1 MHNMKKVFLLVAF
14 AGTAAVAFADA
25 DLEKEFDEAVKSG
38 HPLAAERA
46 FKKLSEER
54 RDLSPNR
61 YFEAAE
67 VSREL
72 GNDVDRRTRL
82 SHFIKVSK
90 AWNDAVEQAAWELCL
105 NSDDPDAFVLLAEKS
120 AGSRRVYDNAMRLL
134 EGFRKQKRAADFLK
148 VADAAL
154 AAFKADEDRTEILAR
169 VVAMETEVG
178 LGLSDEDLRGFFG
191 RNVCRDLSVLNPVF
205 NSRGDAF
212 PKSWRI
218 DLSCSTGALLS
229 PETLTWLAKV
239 GTNKAERADAV
250 RLFRKFEPLVF
261 DGRHGRHAC
270 VMTKMHVELAPELLP
285 VGAEAVSA
293 AICADIDKV
302 VASDG
307 IVTNEV
313 ANLMQHCANS
323 ALTPADV
330 AKMREKYAAFV
341 FPRDM
346 SGAFRLAEA
355 CEKANSTKPYHDI
368 LPRCSDESLVRYAM
382 MPTLAKLGDVKEL
395 QRAFV
400 EQMLFGDP
408 DPNHVLSSLVA
419 SKMSDREK
427 VALFEAAYAKSGA
440 NSFWKWC
447 VEDKRAAKNPVL
459 TNQLAKAFLSKVKN
473 GAKSNVRLVEIR
485 REIKALKRGSG
496 NKAPEVAHK
505 LFDEAC
511 REFKGQWP
519 QQNKWES
526 RVFRSIVRKYA
537 ELCQH
542 DGAAAPI
549 AIRAIAAKLDPKDDN
564 AWREAN
570 VLALL
575 PNSIGERNALIEV
588 ARITQ
593 KADYITEIRLE
604 KGTDKLPVPVEAFA
618 KVDPGAVIGFIDRN
632 WHKDNPDER
641 RLTPEL
647 AASLVAVVMKNFDCG
662 KLGPGKAHGKL
673 FPVAMSI
680 VRTSPQLASAFP
692 LDKVA
697 GEVLDPALEVGR
709 PAQAFLALAAA
720 CGRTDAYL
728 NKYMSA
734 LSKVDP
740 PTRLGSLVAICE
752 NPDIATFGNAE
763 KGTIDRFDG
772 IFVTQL
778 MPTLR
783 AVKAKSAAWTWL
795 GDDDGTLA
803 KRVKE
808 WASSAVR
815 SDKPATKSIV
825 DEFFREM
832 VRLKNAGGGGWNDWA
847 GRGRVPYYKHVYS
860 QGLASTNA
868 VLLAQVA
875 HSFGRAITRHAI
887 SDNTVMD
894 ILDRSRSE
902 EMWEPI
908 YLFVCAVAGDNNKE
922 VFDMA
927 ARFRAEASAHLPG
940 VYPVPENDPLYP
952 LYVAADEF
960 VRNNFERATELLTS
974 HLREFERDAAKLPPA
989 FTAWAVDQMR
999 LMRGEKDAMLI
1010 RARALATR
1018 LLDDESKLTPE
1029 VAAAMILVRAESFR
1043 DQQNFEAA
1051 KLEYQTIRNNPAY
1064 AKTKAARR
1072 AMFRAVDLM
1081 IESGNA
1087 ASAESTLEYWLSQ
1100 PDTEIQAQAHYFLAR
1115 IAFERKDYEECAK
1128 RLREVFAIDFTHT
1141 EARFLHGQWKLATN
1155 SEVDETEVMVGS
1167 VADRTAV
1174 RPGQQLSITV
1184 QDRNLSVAGGG
1195 NTIPVVIKAVPGGD
1209 FETIQLT
1216 PSSRDPGLFKG
1227 AIDVRLASAAPTN
1240 LVLEVT
1246 GADTISYAIDPA
1258 FLAARGLPAGRPKQV
1273 SVVDDARLA
1282 IGAGS
1287 PRVDEA
1293 ESAAQVEALVD
1304 DGVAD
1309 DSPGIKSLRPGNP
1322 LHIAVSDK
1330 DRSIGKDGGSVQV
1343 VVSTTSGDRLP
1354 GVELK
1359 EVRPFSGV
1367 FRGSVRTA
1375 LPPPRAFAS
1384 DTAVGFN
1391 PGDVI
1396 NSTRGGSWRSLAD
1409 GQPVKWLEV
1418 DTMGSHLFSNAVVR
1432 MENPDDITKIRL
1444 VGSLAGK
1451 RFSLG
1456 TFPAVDP
1463 KTRVGLRRQVAEQGG
1478 FRGEQSLRDFMES
1491 SKAPKGETATN
1502 IVFAPMLHG
1511 PATAALFSGVFVTPE
1526 KLDFMRFRIVQQS
1539 KGANALKGVWL
1550 SIALD
1555 GETVFSGSGMQLAGA
1570 LAAFEISVGVH
1581 RLEVF
1586 ATGAGQGQSSS
1597 ARDSFSLLW
1606 EKTEGESPVPIP
1618 TEWFDA
1624 EKHPE
1629 ILAFV
1634 ADRAT
1639 IVRDADGF
1647 SATFPEPVRLRAL
1660 RWEFLGRRGPYVSV
1674 DSMSAVDAE
1683 GGQILPVESDFSD
1696 AQRNDMLEVAPGDRI
1711 SVSYSDERTTHG
1723 ARRKIEKTMHSSFN
1737 NASVGFFFE
1746 SDDYVPG
1753 SGNSRFHEAYRF
1765 VPGDSIVVSVSDSD
1779 LDASDEADTIEAKIV
1794 ARSGKSVVLK
1804 LVEQELSQNADG
1816 VHTGKFLGL
1825 LKTAPAGG
1833 GGGKDTIETVDNDVL
1848 TLEHLDRENTN
1859 PGVPVV
1865 RTVSISATRRTKPV
1879 VTLFRA
1885 GTERVVDESPAAK
1898 LRIDSIR
1905 RRPGNESVDTIYR
1918 DNVFAEPMDAV
1929 VTDTTN
1935 AIVMNVDAPILVRV
1949 NDLSRARH
1957 AASFLTLE
1965 AVATSEVELAEEEGM
1980 EPESVCAF
1988 MRLGGAFDGV
1998 MLKSGGETP
2007 RVARQAGSFN
2017 GMIRVLVGTAE
2028 AAAAAAAEM
2037 AAAEKGGGAG
2047 EYRGIL
2053 PIVGND
2059 TVRLRVK
2066 DGDEIIAERTVSF
2079 ADDATLDLMD
2089 STFSAERTSV
2099 HCGERFYVRVRDAD
2113 CDTTDEAD
2121 KVEVS
2126 VKGSGMGVARKIE
2139 LVETMPHSGV
2149 FTGVVRPV
2157 IFPKGEEIPS
2167 VVTGGVATAAA
2178 DAVDDRLPVR
2188 YGDSVEFSYEDEKR
2202 FSPGPAQTLT
2212 ATGNVS
2218 KGSDGSLRVY
2228 SKRFRDV
2235 DQAVLVQFRLAECL
2249 FEQAKEHRRRKQTE
2263 KSSEA
2268 IARGRFILEEALKNY
2283 PGTVHAAQGEFLL
2296 ANLSQ
2301 ELAAESRE
2309 AGNEEKARQLYTEAL
2324 SRFSSMLAASP
2335 RGEYAARAQ
2344 YHKALCL
2351 EMLGDFRRAGEE
2363 YVKMTYLYPDSELVG
2378 DATVRLAT
2386 HYYKNE
2392 KRYDVSARIYEN
2404 FQKRFPNHSKASR
2417 ALFMC
2422 GSCYVKEG
2430 DRIQAEME
2438 EQGSGSLSPKAEK
2451 MYTKAMKAFESMA
2464 EIYRTD
2470 KPEMRAQALYWAGDA
2485 ALRARL
2491 ARSAYLFLKRT
2502 VLEYPETEWA
2512 RRARGLLL
2520 QESDMFKDME

>member
-1 MHNMKKVFLLVAF
+1 MKRQFFLLVAF
-14 AGTAAVAFADA
+14 AGAAAVAFADA

-178 LGLSDEDLRGFFG
+178 LGLSDEDLRDFFG

-229 PETLTWLAKV
+229 PETLTWIAKV

-285 VGAEAVSA
+285 AGAEAVSA

-313 ANLMQHCANS
+313 VRLMLHCANY
-323 ALTPADV
+323 AWTPADV
-330 AKMREKYAAFV
+330 AKMREKYAVFV
-341 FPRDM
+341 SPGDM
-346 SGAFRLAEA
+346 PGLFRLAEA

-368 LPRCSDESLVRYAM
+368 LPRCSDESWVRYAM
-382 MPTLAKLGDVKEL
+382 MPTFAKLGDDKEL
-395 QRAFV
+395 RKAFV

-408 DPNHVLSSLVA
+408 DPNHVLSSIAA

-427 VALFEAAYAKSGA
+427 VALLETAYAKSGA
-440 NSFWKWC
+440 NSFWRWC
-447 VEDKRAAKNPVL
+447 VEHKRAAKSPVFAS
-459 TNQLAKAFLSKVKN
+459 QLAKGFLSKVKTD
-473 GAKSNVRLVEIR
+473 AKSNVRLVEIR
-485 REIKALKRGSG
+485 REMNALKRGSG

-505 LFDEAC
+505 LFEEAC

-519 QQNKWES
+519 QPNKWES
-526 RVFRSIVRKYA
+526 RVFRSIVRKYVD
-537 ELCQH
+537 LCQH

-549 AIRAIAAKLDPKDDN
+549 AIKAIADKLDPKDDN

-570 VLALL
+570 VFDLVT
-575 PNSIGERNALIEV
+575 NSIGERNALLDV
-588 ARITQ
+588 ARIRQ
-593 KADYITEIRLE
+593 KADYITEVRLD

-697 GEVLDPALEVGR
+697 GEVLDPALEAGR

-752 NPDIATFGNAE
+752 NPDVATFGNAE

-772 IFVTQL
+772 IFATQL

-803 KRVKE
+803 KRVNE

-815 SDKPATKSIV
+815 SGKPATKSIV

-832 VRLKNAGGGGWNDWA
+832 VRTKNAGGGGWNDWA

-875 HSFGRAITRHAI
+875 HSFGRTITRHAI
-887 SDNTVMD
+887 RDDAVMD

-927 ARFRAEASAHLPG
+927 ARFRAEASTHLPG

-1010 RARALATR
+1010 RARALATK

-1064 AKTKAARR
+1064 AKTPAARR

-1227 AIDVRLASAAPTN
+1227 AIDVRLASAVPTN

-1258 FLAARGLPAGRPKQV
+1258 FLAARGLPAGRPKLV

-1396 NSTRGGSWRSLAD
+1396 NSTRSGSWRSLAD

-1456 TFPAVDP
+1456 TFPAADP

-1502 IVFAPMLHG
+1502 IVFAPMSHG

-1526 KLDFMRFRIVQQS
+1526 KLDFMRFRIVQHS

-1570 LAAFEISVGVH
+1570 LAAFEISVGIH

-1606 EKTEGESPVPIP
+1606 EKAEGETPVPVP
-1618 TEWFDA
+1618 AEWFDA

-1660 RWEFLGRRGPYVSV
+1660 RWEFLGRRGPYVSI
-1674 DSMSAVDAE
+1674 DSMAAVDAE

-1723 ARRKIEKTMHSSFN
+1723 ARRKVEKTMHSSFN

-1753 SGNSRFHEAYRF
+1753 SGDSRFHEAYRF

-1848 TLEHLDRENTN
+1848 TLEHLDRENTIVSPTN
-1859 PGVPVV
+1859 GKKPDCEMATITYEHVAFGYDAADDLVLTDVNFTVPGGKMYAIVGPSGSGKSTVVNLIPRLYDVV
-1865 RTVSISATRRTKPV
+1865 RGSVKVAGVDVRDFDLTYLRECIGV
-1879 VTLFRA
+1879 VTQEAYLFN
-1885 GTERVVDESPAAK
+1885 GTILDNLRYAKPDATMEEIEAACRVANIHEFIQQPKGYDTEVGNRGLK
-1898 LRIDSIR
+1898 L
-1905 RRPGNESVDTIYR
+1905 
-1918 DNVFAEPMDAV
+1918 
-1929 VTDTTN
+1929 
-1935 AIVMNVDAPILVRV
+1935 
-1949 NDLSRARH
+1949 
-1957 AASFLTLE
+1957 
-1965 AVATSEVELAEEEGM
+1965 
-1980 EPESVCAF
+1980 
-1988 MRLGGAFDGV
+1988 
-1998 MLKSGGETP
+1998 SGGEKQRLSLA
-2007 RVARQAGSFN
+2007 RV
-2017 GMIRVLVGTAE
+2017 VLKDPKILILDEATSALDSISESAIQDALEQLMVGRTSIVIAHRLSTILK
-2028 AAAAAAAEM
+2028 ADKILVV
-2037 AAAEKGGGAG
+2037 KGG
-2047 EYRGIL
+2047 
-2053 PIVGND
+2053 V
-2059 TVRLRVK
+2059 
-2066 DGDEIIAERTVSF
+2066 IAEQGTHEELL
-2079 ADDATLDLMD
+2079 AAN
-2089 STFSAERTSV
+2089 
-2099 HCGERFYVRVRDAD
+2099 
-2113 CDTTDEAD
+2113 
-2121 KVEVS
+2121 
-2126 VKGSGMGVARKIE
+2126 GVYRE
-2139 LVETMPHSGV
+2139 LYET
-2149 FTGVVRPV
+2149 
-2157 IFPKGEEIPS
+2157 
-2167 VVTGGVATAAA
+2167 
-2178 DAVDDRLPVR
+2178 
-2188 YGDSVEFSYEDEKR
+2188 
-2202 FSPGPAQTLT
+2202 
-2212 ATGNVS
+2212 
-2218 KGSDGSLRVY
+2218 
-2228 SKRFRDV
+2228 
-2235 DQAVLVQFRLAECL
+2235 QFRQVIGME
-2249 FEQAKEHRRRKQTE
+2249 
-2263 KSSEA
+2263 
-2268 IARGRFILEEALKNY
+2268 
-2283 PGTVHAAQGEFLL
+2283 
-2296 ANLSQ
+2296 
-2301 ELAAESRE
+2301 RE
-2309 AGNEEKARQLYTEAL
+2309 
-2324 SRFSSMLAASP
+2324 
-2335 RGEYAARAQ
+2335 
-2344 YHKALCL
+2344 
-2351 EMLGDFRRAGEE
+2351 
-2363 YVKMTYLYPDSELVG
+2363 
-2378 DATVRLAT
+2378 
-2386 HYYKNE
+2386 
-2392 KRYDVSARIYEN
+2392 
-2404 FQKRFPNHSKASR
+2404 SKASAFDIETLSTSFDVQPISDDNLGDVFWLMR
-2417 ALFMC
+2417 SNRRYFHEMGEQLAKGPLTTLV
-2422 GSCYVKEG
+2422 SKTPEG
-2430 DRIQAEME
+2430 AEPGNRHFVGFFGE
-2438 EQGSGSLSPKAEK
+2438 SGSISLLMIS
-2451 MYTKAMKAFESMA
+2451 
-2464 EIYRTD
+2464 
-2470 KPEMRAQALYWAGDA
+2470 LLAG
-2485 ALRARL
+2485 
-2491 ARSAYLFLKRT
+2491 
-2502 VLEYPETEWA
+2502 
-2512 RRARGLLL
+2512 
-2520 QESDMFKDME
+2520 KDIDTAD